1 MFEGRSDLDIQRLR
15 RETEADHRA
24 VEDSLPLMHEELD
37 TAQYVLCLQRMYG
50 IVTAWEERAAE
61 LAPKWMRN
69 AVEIRQRKHL
79 LDLDLAWFGVAE
91 RDDARPRLPEMNG
104 LPSLLGAMYVMEGST
119 LGGQLIAR
127 HLELKLH
134 LGEGRGD
141 AYFRGHGAQT
151 GAMWKE
157 FCEMLTIRI
166 GDDQTDAVVASAKRM
181 FAAFGGWMQ
190 EKSATDGS

>member
-1 MFEGRSDLDIQRLR
+1 MFEGRSGLDIQRLR

-69 AVEIRQRKHL
+69 AIEIRQRKHL
-79 LDLDLAWFGVAE
+79 LELDLAWFGVTE
-91 RDDARPRLPEMNG
+91 RDDSRPRLPEING

-127 HLELKLH
+127 HLEMKLD
-134 LGEGRGD
+134 LSEGRGY

-151 GAMWKE
+151 GPMWKE
-157 FCEMLTIRI
+157 FCEMLTTRI
-166 GDDQTDAVVASAKRM
+166 DDDQTDAVVASAKRM

-190 EKSATDGS
+190 EKSAIDGN